1 MTRKDLKDKL
11 MEMQE
16 AGGAGEKT
24 AMTVLFGFLFSDE
37 IQPHRGIVNELTD
50 CPTAIRDG
58 GYLAKF
64 VAPPKHLVSR
74 WKI

>member
-1 MTRKDLKDKL
+1 
-11 MEMQE
+11 
-16 AGGAGEKT
+16 
-24 AMTVLFGFLFSDE
+24 MTVLFGFLFADE
-37 IQPHRGIVNELTD
+37 IKPHRGIINELTD

-64 VAPPKHLVSR
+64 VAPPKHLISR